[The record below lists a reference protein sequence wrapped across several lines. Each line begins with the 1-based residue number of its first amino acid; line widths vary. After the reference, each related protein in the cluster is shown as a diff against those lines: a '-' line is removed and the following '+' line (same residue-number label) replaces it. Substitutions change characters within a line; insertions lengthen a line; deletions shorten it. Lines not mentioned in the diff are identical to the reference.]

1 MAPEDDMTENDHSDC
16 INIHGNNGNYPPLP
30 DWVRAG
36 CADWGELL
44 KVAEWQD
51 DGGEFRGN
59 NGWKGSDLV
68 HDRNSP
74 VRVLD
79 YYVRYGPGINVA
91 RGDDDGTATT
101 VYKNFSRGGVG
112 TTLTGIVHFTR
123 RAESH
128 KGYCHGGSMCSIM
141 DDVIGWVGFLV
152 TGDCVPWSGYT
163 VQVNSK
169 LQKPVRVDSV
179 LMVQAKITSV
189 ERRKVSIEAVI
200 SDPSEQQSVPGG
212 HRNPSVHATASGLVV
227 VNRGVLCEEQQ
238 SRTSG

>member
-1 MAPEDDMTENDHSDC
+1 MTENDHSDC

-51 DGGEFRGN
+51 DGGEYRGN

-128 KGYCHGGSMCSIM
+128 KGYCHGGSMCSIA
-141 DDVIGWVGFLV
+141 V
-152 TGDCVPWSGYT
+152 TKKSAWG
-163 VQVNSK
+163 
-169 LQKPVRVDSV
+169 
-179 LMVQAKITSV
+179 
-189 ERRKVSIEAVI
+189 
-200 SDPSEQQSVPGG
+200 
-212 HRNPSVHATASGLVV
+212 
-227 VNRGVLCEEQQ
+227 
-238 SRTSG
+238 RTSWLRLRRGWRHVTSRGGRTAWRRRRGGQS